1 MMFFWQ
7 GGPRT
12 PEQILYPS
20 HGCRVR
26 ILMCGSGAVM
36 WRIRRGHGSLQR
48 FLHRSVSI
56 GKVCIGTGMQQNCS
70 LWQARVLRE
79 MRISKI

>member
-1 MMFFWQ
+1 
-7 GGPRT
+7 
-12 PEQILYPS
+12 
-20 HGCRVR
+20 
-26 ILMCGSGAVM
+26 MCGSGAVM

-79 MRISKI
+79 MRISKIGRWQGLTGATLSNCWLGL